1 MRNVVS
7 NKPAQIVQA
16 GIDTLRTFG
25 NTKISPAKQV
35 AELKKWNRAGIT
47 VYMLDGDWFTY
58 RAMR

>member
-25 NTKISPAKQV
+25 NAKISPPKQV
-35 AELKKWNRAGIT
+35 AMLKAHGRAGIT
-47 VYMLDGDWFTY
+47 VYMVDGDWFTY